1 MTNAFRDFKT
11 IIDDT
16 RNTFAVYDYLHD
28 IVKAPLDYSDL
39 LRWQWAQAVSALDK
53 LIHDLVRIGMRESFS
68 GSRVPTR
75 AFSSFTIDI
84 STYRLIDQTP
94 LAKETVFENYVSSV
108 HSYKSFQKAEEIS
121 KALSLIW
128 AEEHK
133 WQAIAAQMG
142 STDTVV
148 KTQLSTIVT
157 RRNQIAHQGDYAV
170 SGQPR
175 QSIEKADVVSTIDFI
190 ERLGSAIYNLVS

>member
-1 MTNAFRDFKT
+1 MTNAFRDFET
-11 IIDDT
+11 IVHDT

-28 IVKAPLDYSDL
+28 VVRAPLDYSDL
-39 LRWQWAQAVSALDK
+39 LRWQWAQSVSALDK

-68 GSRVPTR
+68 GSRAPTK
-75 AFSSFTIDI
+75 AFNSFIIDV

-94 LAKETVFENYVSSV
+94 LAKDVVFENYVASV

-142 STDTVV
+142 STDTIV

-175 QSIEKADVVSTIDFI
+175 QSIEKADVVRTIDFI
-190 ERLGSAIYNLVS
+190 ERLGSAIYCLIS

>member
-1 MTNAFRDFKT
+1 MTNAFRDFNT
-11 IIDDT
+11 IIHDT
-16 RNTFAVYDYLHD
+16 RNTFVVYDYLHD
-28 IVKAPLDYSDL
+28 VVKVPFDYSDL
-39 LRWQWAQAVSALDK
+39 LRWQWVQSVSALDK

-68 GSRVPTR
+68 GARAPTR
-75 AFSSFTIDI
+75 SFGSFTIDV

-142 STDTVV
+142 STDAIV

-170 SGQPR
+170 SGQPK

-190 ERLGSAIYNLVS
+190 EQLGSAIYNLVS